1 MICFGRGGNLLI
13 LGLGGRAA
21 EFSFVNVVRDDDFD
35 DVVGVLCQSGG
46 EGDGGH
52 NRGVGLFSH
61 MYAFIYKYITNIQ

>member
-1 MICFGRGGNLLI
+1 MICFGRGGNLI
-13 LGLGGRAA
+13 LGGRAA

-52 NRGVGLFSH
+52 NRGV
-61 MYAFIYKYITNIQ
+61 

>member
-52 NRGVGLFSH
+52 NRGVANYLRQQGTTIS
-61 MYAFIYKYITNIQ
+61 QVRGG